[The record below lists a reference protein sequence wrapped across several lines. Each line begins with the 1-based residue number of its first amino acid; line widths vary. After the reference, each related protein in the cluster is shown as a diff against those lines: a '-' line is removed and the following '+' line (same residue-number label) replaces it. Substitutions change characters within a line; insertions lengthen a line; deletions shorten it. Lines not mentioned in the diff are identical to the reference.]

1 FSKAYGSYPF
11 ANVSLAET
19 SVVGPKETGLC
30 TLDTYSEQ
38 FAWNANFTGP
48 EQKDYC
54 YLNTVRHL
62 GAQWWRYGMATDQ
75 KAGSANMIE
84 GLCNYGMLV
93 MAAQKYGAKNM
104 RSIIQE
110 QLTYY
115 LLVRRHLESPEQ
127 PLLISDAPYVR
138 GKAAAVLYGLRGLM
152 GADSLNAALREFRSA
167 YVSKS
172 DTVLAGSSDLFRYLR
187 RHVPDSLL
195 YYLTDSWQK
204 VTLYDNKINQVQV
217 KPAGRNSYQITVDL
231 TVGKTWTDS
240 QGHDHPVTAMKDY
253 IDIGVFGP
261 DRAYA
266 NGRKT
271 PNPLYLKRYKL
282 GYGRHTLRFTVRG
295 KPRTVE
301 VDPYSIL
308 IDRQPND
315 NIKVLE

>member
-1 FSKAYGSYPF
+1 
-11 ANVSLAET
+11 
-19 SVVGPKETGLC
+19 
-30 TLDTYSEQ
+30 
-38 FAWNANFTGP
+38 
-48 EQKDYC
+48 
-54 YLNTVRHL
+54 
-62 GAQWWRYGMATDQ
+62 MATDQ